1 MSTPTAADRT
11 LAATVAL
18 RLDTRPHNRC
28 AAWIESADRV
38 CGKPSAA
45 HPWLCARHA
54 TVAKRRLAK
63 AAAEDEARADR
74 YRAEQERMRPVRE
87 ARLAAVEARL
97 RQIDPILRDGPGG
110 DRAAQHAPLAQR
122 LPSDARIEE
131 LARLHKLAA
140 GLRRDLGLS

>member
-1 MSTPTAADRT
+1 MSIPTTTDRT

-18 RLDTRPHNRC
+18 RLDTRPHDRC

-63 AAAEDEARADR
+63 EAAKDEARADR
-74 YRAEQERMRPVRE
+74 YRAEQERMRPARE

-122 LPSDARIEE
+122 LPSDTRIGE
-131 LARLHKLAA
+131 LARLHKQAA

>member
-1 MSTPTAADRT
+1 MSTPTTADRT
-11 LAATVAL
+11 LAATVAS
-18 RLDTRPHNRC
+18 RLDTRPHDRC

-74 YRAEQERMRPVRE
+74 YRAEQERMRPARE

-97 RQIDPILRDGPGG
+97 RQIDPIRRDGLAV

-131 LARLHKLAA
+131 LARLHKRAA